1 MTWMVSPKTL
11 SITDAGEAGSVQ
23 DVKHSNNFFF
33 FWTLHCLTYFNEHT
47 FFYFFK

>member
-33 FWTLHCLTYFNEHT
+33 LDSALFDLF
-47 FFYFFK
+47 